1 MGEFIGRCGSAGL
14 AAAAIAVVAFA
25 QPPRGGVLRVAQR
38 AEPKTFNPV
47 LALDAPS
54 RDVLRR
60 MHADLISIDR
70 STQRTVPALAESW
83 TRSGDGRVYT
93 LRLRKGV
100 RFSDGEPFTADDVV
114 FSFGLYLDEKI
125 QSPQRDLLLIGDRP
139 IECRKVDPFTVEFRL
154 PQPYAAAERLFDSVA
169 ILPRHSLE
177 SAWRDGKFAFAWSLA
192 APPGQIAG
200 LGPFR
205 LKEYRPGECVVLER
219 NPYYW
224 KPGQPYLDEI
234 EFLFLPDEDAQLA
247 RFAAGGIDILN
258 RLNSK
263 AIQYLQ
269 SKNADLA
276 DLGPGLEYNF
286 VCFNLSPDSPNVAL
300 FANKE
305 FRRALSLAADREAI
319 AKLVFQGRA
328 APIWGHVSP
337 GNKLWFSSGIPHP
350 PRNLPAAREILRQAG
365 LAGKP
370 IKFSILVSATSA
382 ERIQMATILQAD
394 WKELGVDVNIV
405 TLEFRSM
412 IDRVLTAHQF
422 DACIMGFGGG
432 DADPN
437 PEMNIWLS
445 SGAMHLWN
453 PSQPKPATS
462 WEAEVDSLMR
472 DQMVALDYAAR
483 KKMYDRVQDLV
494 AREAPMIFLVSPH
507 VVVAQR
513 GAVGNFRP
521 AILDHQTLWNAD
533 ELYLRGGAGRRP

>member
-1 MGEFIGRCGSAGL
+1 MGKLFGRTAL
-14 AAAAIAVVAFA
+14 AAIAATVVIAYA
-25 QPPRGGVLRVAQR
+25 QPRRGGVLHVAQR

-70 STQRTVPALAESW
+70 ATQQTVPALAESW
-83 TRSGDGRVYT
+83 NRSKDGRVYT

-100 RFSDGEPFTADDVV
+100 KFSDGEPFTADDVV
-114 FSFGLYLDEKI
+114 FTFGLYLDEKI
-125 QSPQRDLLLIGDRP
+125 QSPQRDLLMIGDRP
-139 IECRKVDPFTVEFRL
+139 LECRKIDPLTVEFRL

-169 ILPRHSLE
+169 ILPKHLLE
-177 SAWRDGKFAFAWSLA
+177 SAWRDGKFADAWSLA
-192 APPGQIAG
+192 AQPARIAG

-205 LKEYRPGECVVLER
+205 LKEYRQGERVVLER

-224 KPGQPYLDEI
+224 KPGRPYLDEI

-269 SKNADLA
+269 GKNAALA

-286 VCFNLSPDSPNVAL
+286 VCFNLSPNSANLAV
-300 FANKE
+300 FGNKE

-337 GNKLWFSSGIPHP
+337 GNKLWYSSRLAQP

-394 WKELGVDVNIV
+394 WKELGIEVNVV

-453 PSQPKPATS
+453 PGQPRPATA

-472 DQMVALDYAAR
+472 SQMVTLDYAAR
-483 KKMYDRVQDLV
+483 KSIYERVQDIV
-494 AREAPMIFLVSPH
+494 AAEAPMIFLVSPH

-533 ELYLRGGAGRRP
+533 ELYIREGAGKRP